1 MSFSPW
7 PYVMCFSSQH
17 VSPWETVVAI
27 PPVALGSL
35 IISRTPAQMRSM
47 CIWYLSLQSTS
58 TRAKTLASILS
69 TRSIVISVLLCC
81 CLLETLLKS
90 DWFIWCRSGTSSHA
104 TANKEELCR
113 QMILYRDMYFW
124 VVFWNSTQ
132 IWSILV
138 LYSSLDRGP
147 FGYLLRRH
155 HNRLPDLR
163 HQRARQQDPAHTRVP
178 APAAVDRHQRGK
190 YSCTGWSI
198 SAGHEHFSKLA
209 IAHLG

>member
-1 MSFSPW
+1 MTLR
-7 PYVMCFSSQH
+7 YVFFLSTCKSLRNRSCYSSCG
-17 VSPWETVVAI
+17 TRVVD
-27 PPVALGSL
+27 
-35 IISRTPAQMRSM
+35 
-47 CIWYLSLQSTS
+47 YLSNSCPNEIDVYMVPLF
-58 TRAKTLASILS
+58 AKHINACKKTLASILS

-81 CLLETLLKS
+81 CLLKTLLKS

-104 TANKEELCR
+104 TVNKEELCR
-113 QMILYRDMYFW
+113 QMILHHHMSFW

-190 YSCTGWSI
+190 YSYTGRSI